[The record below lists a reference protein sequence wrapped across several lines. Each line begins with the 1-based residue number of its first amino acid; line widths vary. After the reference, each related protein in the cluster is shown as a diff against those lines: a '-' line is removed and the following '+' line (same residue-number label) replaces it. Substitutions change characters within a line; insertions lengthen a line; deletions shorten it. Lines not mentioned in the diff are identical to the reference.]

1 MRRNGLLIAVLVILL
16 LLPFFVMNNYVLHL
30 IIMACIY
37 SVLALG
43 FSMMWK
49 NRLIMAGQAG
59 FWAVGAYAS
68 ALLVEKLGLSFWLA
82 LPASGLASGL
92 LALLVFALAL
102 RGGPLLFFGMSL
114 VAGFIIM
121 EVLGSV
127 AFFGGWEGL
136 FDIPSPAIGS
146 FVFVGKTPFYYLA
159 LSILLLNVVVF
170 RGLYTSRIGR
180 AWTAIGS
187 SPKLAEVQGVN
198 VYRYRL
204 ASSVIGVFFVGMVGS
219 FYAHYQNLLMPNTFS
234 FQCTIYIQMYA
245 LVGGL
250 GYYIAGPILGA
261 FVMVFLPE
269 ALRSGQEYQP
279 IFFGVLLILIIV
291 FLPGGLLSIRERSRS
306 LSGLVIRRARKA
318 EEGGRR

>member
-1 MRRNGLLIAVLVILL
+1 VRRKGPVVAVLIILF
-16 LLPFFVMNNYVLHL
+16 LLPFFVTNNYVLHL

-59 FWAVGAYAS
+59 LWAVGAYTS
-68 ALLVEKLGLSFWLA
+68 ALLVTKLGLSFWLA

-92 LALLVFALAL
+92 FALLIFSLAL

-127 AFFGGWEGL
+127 PFFGGWEGL
-136 FDIPSPAIGS
+136 LDIPGPAIGS
-146 FVFVGKTPFYYLA
+146 FVFLGKIPFYYLA
-159 LSILLLNVVVF
+159 LVILLVNVAVF
-170 RGLYTSRIGR
+170 SALYTSRIGR

-187 SPKLAEVQGVN
+187 SPRLAEVQGIN

-204 ASSVIGVFFVGMVGS
+204 ASSVIGCFFVGIAGS

-234 FQCTIYIQMYA
+234 FQCSIYVQMYA
-245 LVGGL
+245 LIGGL

-269 ALRSGQEYQP
+269 VLRAGQEFQP

-291 FLPGGLLSIRERSRS
+291 FLPGGLLSIGERSR
-306 LSGLVIRRARKA
+306 LPGFIIRRFRKTA
-318 EEGGRR
+318 EGGGR